1 MKAYKGFMMAQQSMI
16 KQAQDMLKR
25 MESHQT
31 VHFYSNEP
39 MKKLKAQLSVMTR
52 EEINRLVTSGPI
64 CHGHTALQT
73 AAIYA
78 PYVAI
83 NMLQKLDQ
91 KIAETALDQTF
102 DDNVKTPRQIL
113 TNKGYNKEML
123 LKKNQIDAG
132 ISRDKN
138 NSNQQKPSS
147 Y

>member
-1 MKAYKGFMMAQQSMI
+1 MKTYKGFMMAQQSMI

-39 MKKLKAQLSVMTR
+39 MKKLKAQLSLMTR

-83 NMLQKLDQ
+83 HMIQKLDLQ
-91 KIAETALDQTF
+91 IAKESLDQTH
-102 DDNVKTPRQIL
+102 DDNIKTPRQIL
-113 TNKGYNKEML
+113 TNKGYNIDTL
-123 LKKNQIDAG
+123 LKKNQIRSG
-132 ISRDKN
+132 FNGDKCN
-138 NSNQQKPSS
+138 INQQKASP